1 MGRRWVLR
9 RIEARASMQPEEA
22 RGVDTTC
29 SGWGRSSDTTQ
40 KRESA
45 KEKQQKNLQAR
56 VQTEGMHGRRSARGV
71 SDTWKRVSAKGKKYK
86 WEETYGGRRESRCRL
101 VT

>member
-1 MGRRWVLR
+1 MLR
-9 RIEARASMQPEEA
+9 HIEARVSMQPEEA
-22 RGVDTTC
+22 RGVDTMC

-56 VQTEGMHGRRSARGV
+56 AQTEGMHGRRV
-71 SDTWKRVSAKGKKYK
+71 Q
-86 WEETYGGRRESRCRL
+86 GG
-101 VT
+101 